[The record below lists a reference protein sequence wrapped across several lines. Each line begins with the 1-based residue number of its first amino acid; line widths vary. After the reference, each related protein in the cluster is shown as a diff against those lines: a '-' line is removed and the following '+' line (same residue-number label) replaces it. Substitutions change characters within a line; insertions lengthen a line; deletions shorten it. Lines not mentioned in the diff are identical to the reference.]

1 MGKPVVPL
9 DVHPILHPTGART
22 YVVVEPD
29 SREAA
34 VVDPVLDDLGE
45 VLKAL
50 SAAKATV
57 RWIVDTHWH
66 ADHLSGAVL
75 LRERTGADVVMAASA
90 GAAFVTRPVGEG
102 DALPLGEQALRVRA
116 APGLAPEAI
125 VLQGPGVLFTGDT
138 LLVGT
143 IGVRDAPGDDG
154 AALYD
159 TMQRLFEPLP
169 DDTVVHPGHDDMG
182 RWKTTIKAEKRGN
195 RWLREKDRETFLARW
210 ASDPR
215 PLAKTAKDL
224 LAANREGPKA
234 ATADLA
240 PVATV
245 GQPAKGAGPVVA
257 PQGMGGSQGGM
268 AAARPPG
275 VASESVASVFVVFG
289 LACVVGCALGFLVH
303 PLAHLVAGV
312 AGAIAVGVGLAS
324 AARRPKRAAGGGL
337 FYTGPQRRSPLR

>member
-9 DVHPILHPTGART
+9 DVHPLLHPSGART
-22 YVVVEPD
+22 YVVVDPA

-34 VVDPVLDDLGE
+34 VVDPVLDDVGE
-45 VLKAL
+45 VVRAL
-50 SAAKATV
+50 SAHKAAL

-66 ADHLSGAVL
+66 GDHLSGAVV
-75 LRERTGADVVMAASA
+75 LRDRTGADVVMAAVA
-90 GAAFVTRPVGEG
+90 GAGFVTRPVADG
-102 DALPLGEQALRVRA
+102 DVLPLGDQALRVRA
-116 APGLAPEAI
+116 APGLSPEAI
-125 VLQGPGVLFTGDT
+125 VLQGPGVLFTGDA

-143 IGVRDAPGDDG
+143 IGVRDVPGDDG

-169 DDTVVHPGHDDMG
+169 DETVVHPGHDDMG

-195 RWLREKDRETFLARW
+195 RWLREKDRDTFLARW

-224 LAANREGPKA
+224 LAANREGPTA
-234 ATADLA
+234 AVADLA
-240 PVATV
+240 PVTTV

-257 PQGMGGSQGGM
+257 PQGMGGAHGGM
-268 AAARPPG
+268 QASRPAG
-275 VASESVASVFVVFG
+275 VASEGVGTVFVLFG

-303 PLAHLVAGV
+303 PLAHLLPGV
-312 AGAIAVGVGLAS
+312 VGAIAVGVGLAS
-324 AARRPKRAAGGGL
+324 AARRPKKAQPGL
-337 FYTGPQRRSPLR
+337 FYTGPQKRTPSR